1 MLDSKENIFI
11 TILFLLIGFF
21 IIVTFTFNNRLIFL
35 ENTILKQN
43 KILDEFITNIR
54 DNLDENTKDVISNSL
69 SGPISKD
76 ATELAKISAENYLNE
91 NTNKINVSDN
101 SDSDNS
107 DSDSVD
113 DSSDES
119 DYDSD
124 NYSEEDK
131 NIDLNIENVNIENS
145 VNNIKKIEIEE
156 IFNTDNE
163 NSKNEIK
170 SETNNEVDNLLVQE
184 ETNNEVDNLLVQEE
198 TNNEVDNL
206 LVQEETNDSKNN
218 IENQNNIIVIKQEEE
233 NENVNKK
240 NLLKIQGSIKKK
252 KLAELKNLA
261 LTNELGNKNNIDNMK
276 KDELISLIEKN
287 LNR

>member
-35 ENTILKQN
+35 ENTISKQN

-54 DNLDENTKDVISNSL
+54 NNLDENTKDVISNSL

-91 NTNKINVSDN
+91 NKNKINVSDN

-107 DSDSVD
+107 DSESVDDSVD

-119 DYDSD
+119 DYDSDSD

-184 ETNNEVDNLLVQEE
+184 ETNNEVDNLLV
-198 TNNEVDNL
+198 
-206 LVQEETNDSKNN
+206 
-218 IENQNNIIVIKQEEE
+218 IKQEEE

>member
-35 ENTILKQN
+35 ENTISKQN

-54 DNLDENTKDVISNSL
+54 NNLDENTKDVISNSL

-107 DSDSVD
+107 DSESVDDSVD

-119 DYDSD
+119 DYDSDSD

-206 LVQEETNDSKNN
+206 LV
-218 IENQNNIIVIKQEEE
+218 IKQEEE

>member
-1 MLDSKENIFI
+1 MFNSKENIFL

-35 ENTILKQN
+35 ENTISKQN

-184 ETNNEVDNLLVQEE
+184 ETN
-198 TNNEVDNL
+198 
-206 LVQEETNDSKNN
+206 DSKNN

-233 NENVNKK
+233 NEKVNKK
-240 NLLKIQGSIKKK
+240 NLLNIQGSIKKK